1 MNIFEKLTNQ
11 FKETL
16 DSAAALALHSQ
27 NQEID
32 VAHIFWALLTNTQSI
47 LNQALNKLNIDKA
60 PIELE
65 ARSAVDKLPKSS
77 SVAKENLSIGKS
89 LGDALAKAQGEA
101 TTTSSGRCSSNMRR

>member
-11 FKETL
+11 LKETL

-27 NQEID
+27 NQEINM
-32 VAHIFWALLTNTQSI
+32 AHMFWALLTNTQSV

-65 ARSAVDKLPKSS
+65 ARSVADKLPKSS
-77 SVAKENLSIGKS
+77 SVTKENLRI
-89 LGDALAKAQGEA
+89 
-101 TTTSSGRCSSNMRR
+101 